1 VADPASGLALRLPLA
16 ILGVAGLTFLL
27 RSERAVFIPIV
38 VSVLISYALAPVVE
52 WLGRRHVPRLAGAL
66 IIMTVVLGALASL
79 AALVADDAL
88 TLLEQ
93 LPESVRQIREQFLDT
108 RAEGGGLTERLQRAV
123 TAIREA
129 AAAAREAGA
138 GGSAAPATP
147 GDSVFHNPA
156 IILSRASDVV
166 VVLFLV
172 LFLLWSGDLYRRK
185 LLAIA
190 GTRLS
195 WRRATLRT
203 LVEIESGIRRFL
215 VVRIVTGAI
224 VAVATWAGLQW
235 IGLEHAAVWGLVAGT
250 LNAIPYLGPVIVTLA
265 LLVVGLVQFGSPTM
279 ALAAAGVALVVTS
292 LEGWLLDPLLMGKA
306 ERMNSV
312 AILVGLVYWT
322 AVWGAWGAF
331 LAVPMMAILKTICDH
346 NAELKPIGKL
356 LGE

>member
-1 VADPASGLALRLPLA
+1 MADPASGLALRLPLA
-16 ILGVAGLTFLL
+16 ILGVAGLTFVL
-27 RSERAVFIPIV
+27 RSEREIFIPVV

-52 WLGRRHVPRLAGAL
+52 WLERRHVPRLAGAL

-88 TLLEQ
+88 KLLEQ
-93 LPESVRQIREQFLDT
+93 LPESVRQIREQFLEA
-108 RAEGGGLTERLQRAV
+108 RAEGGGPMERAQRAIA
-123 TAIREA
+123 AIRDA
-129 AAAAREAGA
+129 AAAAREGGA
-138 GGSAAPATP
+138 AVPAAPAAA
-147 GDSVFHNPA
+147 GDSVLRNTA
-156 IILSRASDVV
+156 TILSRASDVV

-185 LLAIA
+185 LLLMA

-195 WRRATLRT
+195 RRRATLRA
-203 LVEIESGIRRFL
+203 LVEIESRIRRFL
-215 VVRIVTGAI
+215 VVRIITGAI

-235 IGLEHAAVWGLVAGT
+235 IGLEHAVVWGLVAGT

-265 LLVVGLVQFGSPTM
+265 LLVVGLVQFGSPAT
-279 ALAAAGVALVVTS
+279 ALSAAGVALVITS

-312 AILVGLVYWT
+312 AVLVGLVYWT

-331 LAVPMMAILKTICDH
+331 LAVPMLAILKTICDH
-346 NAELKPIGKL
+346 NAELKPLGRL